1 MSVFRLLNE
10 KIQKALEEN
19 NIIQPTEIQKLAIPK
34 IIEGGN
40 VLLIAPTGIGKTE
53 AALLPVFDY
62 FLRRELNSATLDFN
76 VKSPLKDFR
85 LRSLQKPVSILYIT
99 PLRSLN
105 RDMLKR
111 TTDFGK
117 KLGINVMVRH
127 GDTPMKERVYQSKN
141 PPDMLITTPET
152 LQILLLGEKLRQHL
166 KNVRWVIVDEI
177 HELAVSER
185 GAQLSVALE
194 RLTELAGD
202 FQRIGLSATIGSPDK
217 VGKFLAGVGRDAEIL
232 KVSTTKNI
240 EIDVES
246 PATKKMDKE
255 IADKTSSTLPTASCI
270 RRCREVIEKHSSTL
284 FFVNTRDTA
293 ESLAARFRL
302 WDEKFSVGIHHGS
315 LSKNVRIKMEDDF
328 KNEKIKSLICTS
340 SLELGIDI
348 GSADFTLQ
356 YNSPRQVTR
365 LVQRVGRSGHRIG
378 ETSKGKIIATD
389 PDDIAES
396 AVIAK
401 KALSNELEEIKLR
414 ESPLCVLANQI
425 VGFAMKEK
433 RSIDDTIKTIKRAY
447 PFRNLDKKTFI
458 SVLNQLKEERIIWFD
473 NNFFGKRKNAIDYF
487 YENISM
493 IPDEKNYRVMD
504 ISSRNFVGILDERFV
519 ANYINEDATFIMK
532 GVSWKVV
539 EIKDD
544 VINVEQISEIG
555 EIPSWI
561 GEELPVP
568 FEVAVEVGKLRRQF
582 GKIEKDYPASQET
595 MKIFSDYIKK
605 QTPVPNDRLITIEN
619 GKNIIIINACF
630 GSKVNETIAR
640 ILSSLITA
648 KTGSSISI
656 QTGPYRII
664 LETSTRIKPEIVKKY
679 LLETKLET
687 VEEILRIVLK
697 NSSYLKY
704 QMLYVAKKFGMVRKD
719 ADYSIFGMHKLI
731 ELLRDTVIYDEAINR
746 IIHEKMDVEKTKKIL
761 ELIQNKKIDVQLT
774 EITPIGLAGIEKRK
788 ELIGPELADRE
799 VLLALKKRLENEY
812 TVLLCLSC
820 RHHRKTGI
828 KNVEDFRCP
837 ICNSVLVASI
847 NEKTVRNFGKFSEK
861 EIKKIRKNANLI
873 LSHGK
878 KALLCLAG
886 RGIGVDTASRI
897 LRKRYET
904 EEEFLRDILSAE
916 INYARTKRFW

>member
-1 MSVFRLLNE
+1 MNVFKLLNE
-10 KIQKALEEN
+10 KIQKSMKEKG
-19 NIIQPTEIQKLAIPK
+19 IPQPTKIQKLAIPE
-34 IIEGGN
+34 IMEGKN
-40 VLLIAPTGIGKTE
+40 VLLIAPTGMGKTE
-53 AALLPVFDY
+53 AAVLPVFDC
-62 FLRRELNSATLDFN
+62 FLKR
-76 VKSPLKDFR
+76 K
-85 LRSLQKPVSILYIT
+85 QKPVSILYIT
-99 PLRSLN
+99 PLRALN

-127 GDTPMKERVYQSKN
+127 GDTSMKERVYQSNN

-152 LQILLLGEKLRQHL
+152 LQILLLGKKLRQHL

-177 HELAVSER
+177 HELAINER
-185 GAQLSVALE
+185 GAQLSIALE

-202 FQRIGLSATIGSPDK
+202 FQRIGLSATIGSPDE
-217 VGKFLAGVGRDAEIL
+217 VGGFLVGVGRKIEIL
-232 KVSTTKNI
+232 KVSDTKKL

-246 PATKKMDKE
+246 PREKKIDKE
-255 IADKTSSTLPTASCI
+255 IADKSSSTLPTASCI
-270 RRCREVIEKHSSTL
+270 RRCKEIIEERNSTL

-302 WDEKFSVGIHHGS
+302 WDEKFPVGIHHGS

-340 SLELGIDI
+340 SLELGIDV

-365 LVQRVGRSGHRIG
+365 LVQRVGRSGHRIY

-389 PDDIAES
+389 PDDIVES
-396 AVIAK
+396 IVIAR
-401 KALSNELEEIKLR
+401 KALNNELEEIKIR
-414 ESPLCVLANQI
+414 EKPLGVLANQI

-433 RSIDDTIKTIKRAY
+433 RDIDEAIKIIRRVY
-447 PFRNLDKKTFI
+447 PFRNLDKKTFM
-458 SVLNQLKEERIIWFD
+458 SVLNQLKEERIIWVD
-473 NNFFGKRKNAIDYF
+473 TNFFGKKKNAFDYF

-504 ISSRNFVGILDERFV
+504 ISSKSFVGILDERFV
-519 ANYINEDATFIMK
+519 ANYINDDATFIMK
-532 GVSWKVV
+532 GVSWKVAEV
-539 EIKDD
+539 KDD
-544 VINVEQISEIG
+544 IIFAGQIPGIG
-555 EIPSWI
+555 TIPSWI

-568 FEVAVEVGKLRRQF
+568 FEVAVEVGKLRRNVN
-582 GKIEKDYPASQET
+582 KKNLNKKYPTDSET

-605 QTPVPNDRLITIEN
+605 QTPVPNDKLITIEN

-656 QTGPYRII
+656 QTDPYRII
-664 LETSTRIKPEIVKKY
+664 LETSTSIKPEIVKKY
-679 LLETKLET
+679 LLETKPET

-697 NSSYLKY
+697 NSSYLKW
-704 QMLYVAKKFGMVRKD
+704 QCLHVAKKFGLIRKD
-719 ADYSIFGMHKLI
+719 ANYSIFGMHKLMDV
-731 ELLRDTVIYDEAINR
+731 LKDTVVYDEAINR
-746 IIHEKMDVEKTKKIL
+746 IIHEKMDVEKTKNVLKN
-761 ELIQNKKIDVQLT
+761 IQNKNIDVQIT
-774 EITPIGLAGIEKRK
+774 GITPIGLAGIEKRK

-799 VLLALKKRLENEY
+799 ILLALKKRLENEY

-837 ICNSVLVASI
+837 ICNSVLVASV
-847 NEKTVRNFGKFSEK
+847 NEKTVQDFKKVSEK

-873 LSHGK
+873 LSHDK

-897 LRKRYET
+897 LRKRHET
-904 EEEFLRDILSAE
+904 EEEFLRDILGAE

>member
-1 MSVFRLLNE
+1 MNAFNLLNE
-10 KIQKALEEN
+10 RIQKALEEN

-34 IIEGGN
+34 IMEGKN

-53 AALLPVFDY
+53 AVLLPVFDC
-62 FLRRELNSATLDFN
+62 FLRR
-76 VKSPLKDFR
+76 R
-85 LRSLQKPVSILYIT
+85 QKPVSILYIT
-99 PLRSLN
+99 PLRALN

-127 GDTPMKERVYQSKN
+127 GDTSMKERVYQSEK

-152 LQILLLGEKLRQHL
+152 LQILLLGKKLRYHL

-194 RLTELAGD
+194 RLAGLAGEY
-202 FQRIGLSATIGSPDK
+202 QRIGLSATIGSPDE
-217 VGKFLAGVGRDAEIL
+217 VGEFLAGVGRDAEIL

-240 EIDVES
+240 DIDVES
-246 PATKKMDKE
+246 PATKKIDKE
-255 IADKTSSTLPTASCI
+255 IADKTSSTLKTASCI
-270 RRCREVIEKHSSTL
+270 RRCMEVIEKHSSTL

-293 ESLAARFRL
+293 ESVAARFML
-302 WDEKFSVGIHHGS
+302 WDEKCPAGIHHGS

-340 SLELGIDI
+340 SLELGIDV

-365 LVQRVGRSGHRIG
+365 LIQRVGRSGHRIG

-396 AVIAK
+396 VVIARR
-401 KALSNELEEIKLR
+401 ALNNEFEEIKIR
-414 ESPLCVLANQI
+414 ELPLCVLANQI

-433 RSIDDTIKTIKRAY
+433 CSIDDTIKTIKKAY
-447 PFRNLDKKTFI
+447 PFRNLDKKIFV
-458 SVLNQLKEERIIWFD
+458 SVLSQLKEEGIIWSD
-473 NNFFGKRKNAIDYF
+473 NIFFGKRKNAIDYF

-504 ISSRNFVGILDERFV
+504 VVSKNFVGILDEKFV

-532 GVSWKVV
+532 GVSWRVV
-539 EIKDD
+539 EVKDN
-544 VINVEQISEIG
+544 IISAWQIPEIG
-555 EIPSWI
+555 TIPSWV

-582 GKIEKDYPASQET
+582 SKIEKDYPANQET

-619 GKNIIIINACF
+619 SKNSIIVNACF
-630 GSKVNETIAR
+630 GSKVNETIAK

-648 KTGSSISI
+648 KTGSSISV
-656 QTGPYRII
+656 QTDPYRII
-664 LETSTRIKPEIVKKY
+664 LEASASIQPEIVKKY
-679 LLETKLET
+679 FLEIKPET

-704 QMLYVAKKFGMVRKD
+704 QILYVAKKFGLVRKD
-719 ADYSIFGMHKLI
+719 ADYSVFGMHKLV

-746 IIHEKMDVEKTKKIL
+746 FIHEKMDVEKTKKIL

-774 EITPIGLAGIEKRK
+774 GITPIGLAGMEKRK

-828 KNVEDFRCP
+828 KNIEDFRCP
-837 ICNSVLVASI
+837 ICNSVLVASV
-847 NEKTVRNFGKFSEK
+847 NEKIVQDFEKIPEK

-886 RGIGVDTASRI
+886 RGVGVDTASRI
-897 LRKRYET
+897 LRKRHEA

>member
-1 MSVFRLLNE
+1 MNAFGLLNE

-19 NIIQPTEIQKLAIPK
+19 LIIQPTEIQKLAIPK
-34 IIEGGN
+34 IMEGKN

-53 AALLPVFDY
+53 AALLPVFDW
-62 FLRRELNSATLDFN
+62 FLSKKNS
-76 VKSPLKDFR
+76 
-85 LRSLQKPVSILYIT
+85 PVSFLYIT
-99 PLRSLN
+99 PMRALN

-111 TTDFGK
+111 TIDFGK

-152 LQILLLGEKLRQHL
+152 LQILLLGKKLRQHL

-194 RLTELAGD
+194 RLSELAGD

-217 VGKFLAGVGRDAEIL
+217 VGKFLAGVERDVEIL
-232 KVSTTKNI
+232 KVSTTKNVD
-240 EIDVES
+240 IDVES
-246 PATKKMDKE
+246 PATKKIDKE
-255 IADKTSSTLPTASCI
+255 IADKSSSTLKTASCI
-270 RRCREVIEKHSSTL
+270 RRCGELIEKHNSTL

-302 WDEKFSVGIHHGS
+302 WDEKFPAGIHHGS

-340 SLELGIDI
+340 SLELGIDV

-365 LVQRVGRSGHRIG
+365 LVQRVGRSGHKIG
-378 ETSKGKIIATD
+378 ETSKGKIIASD

-396 AVIAK
+396 AVIAR
-401 KALSNELEEIKLR
+401 KALNNEFEEIKIR

-433 RSIDDTIKTIKRAY
+433 CSIDDTIKTIKKAY
-447 PFRNLDKKTFI
+447 PFRNLDKKIFI
-458 SVLNQLKEERIIWFD
+458 SVLNQLREEGIIWSD

-493 IPDEKNYRVMD
+493 IPDEKNYKVMD
-504 ISSRNFVGILDERFV
+504 ISSRNFVGILDEKFV

-539 EIKDD
+539 EIKDN
-544 VINVEQISEIG
+544 IISARQIPEIG
-555 EIPSWI
+555 TIPSWI

-582 GKIEKDYPASQET
+582 AKIEKDYPASQET

-605 QTPVPNDRLITIEN
+605 QAPVPNDKLITIEN
-619 GKNIIIINACF
+619 CENIIIINACF
-630 GSKVNETIAR
+630 GSKVNETIANL
-640 ILSSLITA
+640 LSSLLTA
-648 KTGSSISI
+648 RTGASVGI
-656 QTGPYRII
+656 QTDPYRII
-664 LETSTRIKPEIVKKY
+664 LESSAHAKPEIVKKC
-679 LLETKLET
+679 LLETKPET

-704 QMLYVAKKFGMVRKD
+704 QMLYVAKKFGLIRKD
-719 ADYSIFGMHKLI
+719 ADYSIFGMHKLM
-731 ELLRDTVIYDEAINR
+731 ELLRDTIIYDEAINR
-746 IIHEKMDVEKTKKIL
+746 FMHEKMDVEKTKKNL

-774 EITPIGLAGIEKRK
+774 EITPMGLAGIEKRK

-799 VLLALKKRLENEY
+799 ILLALKKRLENEY
-812 TVLLCLSC
+812 TILLCLSC

-828 KNVEDFRCP
+828 KNIEVFRCP
-837 ICNSVLVASI
+837 ICNSVLVASV
-847 NEKTVRNFGKFSEK
+847 NEKTVQNFEKKKLSEK

-897 LRKRYET
+897 LRKRHET